1 MRSVWHVIK
10 GPVITDK
17 ALRLKEGS
25 VITNKKH
32 GFKESSQDR
41 KQQLTFYVDKSAN
54 KIEVKNAVKTIFK
67 VEVES
72 VRLAN
77 YQGKMKRRGRFEG
90 RQSDWRK
97 AYVTLKAGEKAV
109 EYGDIV

>member
-1 MRSVWHVIK
+1 MRSVWQVIK
-10 GPVITDK
+10 GPVITEK
-17 ALRLKEGS
+17 ALRLKE
-25 VITNKKH
+25 
-32 GFKESSQDR
+32 SSQDH
-41 KQQLTFYVDKSAN
+41 KQLLAFYVDRSAN
-54 KIEVKNAVKTIFK
+54 KIEVKNAVKAIFK

-97 AYVTLKAGEKAV
+97 AYVTLKAGEKAI

>member
-10 GPVITDK
+10 GPVITEK
-17 ALRLKEGS
+17 ALRLKES
-25 VITNKKH
+25 A
-32 GFKESSQDR
+32 QDQ
-41 KQQLTFYVDKSAN
+41 KQLLAFYVDKSAN
-54 KIEVKNAVKTIFK
+54 KIEIKNAVKTIFK

-77 YQGKMKRRGRFEG
+77 FQGKMKRRGRFEG

-97 AYVTLKAGEKAV
+97 AYVTLKAGEKAI

>member
-1 MRSVWHVIK
+1 MQSVWSVIK
-10 GPVITDK
+10 GPVITEK

-25 VITNKKH
+25 
-32 GFKESSQDR
+32 QDR
-41 KQQLTFYVDKSAN
+41 KQLLAFYVDRSAN
-54 KIEVKNAVKTIFK
+54 KIEVKNAIKTIFK

-77 YQGKMKRRGRFEG
+77 YQGKMKRKGRFEG

-97 AYVTLKAGEKAV
+97 AYVTLKAGEKAI

>member
-1 MRSVWHVIK
+1 MQSVWHVIK
-10 GPVITDK
+10 GPVITEK
-17 ALRLKEGS
+17 ALRLKES
-25 VITNKKH
+25 PQN
-32 GFKESSQDR
+32 Q
-41 KQQLTFYVDKSAN
+41 KQLLAFYVDRSAN
-54 KIEVKNAVKTIFK
+54 KIEIKNAVKAIFK

-77 YQGKMKRRGRFEG
+77 FQGKMKRRGRFEG

-97 AYVTLKAGEKAV
+97 AYVTLKEGEKAI

>member
-10 GPVITDK
+10 GPVITEK
-17 ALRLKEGS
+17 ALRLKE
-25 VITNKKH
+25 
-32 GFKESSQDR
+32 SSQDQ
-41 KQQLTFYVDKSAN
+41 KQLLAFYVDRSAN
-54 KIEVKNAVKTIFK
+54 KIEIKNAVKTIFK

-77 YQGKMKRRGRFEG
+77 YQGKTKRRGRFEG

>member
-1 MRSVWHVIK
+1 MHSVWHVIK
-10 GPVITDK
+10 GPVITEK
-17 ALRLKEGS
+17 ALRLKES
-25 VITNKKH
+25 A
-32 GFKESSQDR
+32 QDQ
-41 KQQLTFYVDKSAN
+41 KQLLAFYVDRSAN
-54 KIEVKNAVKTIFK
+54 KIEIKNAVKTIFK

-97 AYVTLKAGEKAV
+97 AYVTLKAGEKAI

>member
-1 MRSVWHVIK
+1 MQSVWNVIK
-10 GPVITDK
+10 GPVITEK
-17 ALRLKEGS
+17 ALRL
-25 VITNKKH
+25 
-32 GFKESSQDR
+32 KESSQDR
-41 KQQLTFYVDKSAN
+41 KQLLAFYVDRAAN
-54 KIEVKNAVKTIFK
+54 KIEVKNAIKAIFK

-77 YQGKMKRRGRFEG
+77 YQGKVKRKGRFEG

-97 AYVTLKAGEKAV
+97 AYVTLKAGEKAI

>member
-10 GPVITDK
+10 GPVITEK
-17 ALRLKEGS
+17 ALRLKES
-25 VITNKKH
+25 A
-32 GFKESSQDR
+32 QDQ
-41 KQQLTFYVDKSAN
+41 KQLLAFYVDRSAN
-54 KIEVKNAVKTIFK
+54 KIEIKNAVKTIFK

-97 AYVTLKAGEKAV
+97 AYVTLKAGEKAI

>member
-10 GPVITDK
+10 GPVITEK
-17 ALRLKEGS
+17 ALRLKES
-25 VITNKKH
+25 A
-32 GFKESSQDR
+32 QDQ
-41 KQQLTFYVDKSAN
+41 KQLLAFYVDKSAN
-54 KIEVKNAVKTIFK
+54 KIEIKNAVKTIFK

-77 YQGKMKRRGRFEG
+77 FQGKMKRRGRFEG

-97 AYVTLKAGEKAV
+97 AYVTLKAGEKTI